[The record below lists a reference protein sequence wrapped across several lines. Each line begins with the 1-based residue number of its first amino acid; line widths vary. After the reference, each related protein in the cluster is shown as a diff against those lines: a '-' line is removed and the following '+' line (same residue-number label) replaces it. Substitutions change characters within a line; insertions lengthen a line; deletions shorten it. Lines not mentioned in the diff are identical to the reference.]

1 VTASDTAPASPG
13 PGRAPRRSWYHDPW
27 LYLVLALLVAIFA
40 VVWAAERAEQG
51 VRSNLDARLRDAG
64 AGTDAALV
72 ALEAEQL
79 SALRAITFTKGVA
92 AAVANRRIKTLNRLV
107 APLQANS
114 TVPMVDV
121 VLPDG
126 RVLLAV
132 RSRGAPAPVADRA
145 GMPGLEQ
152 AVAQARGR
160 RGGRFSELVTFRS
173 GPTLVTLGPLLQGTL
188 PVGVVLCM
196 TPLADALGRFSQ
208 DVGANL
214 TAYDAKGDP
223 IATTASF
230 QPRPLDPS
238 LARGLVGGGAIV
250 MRYVWGDY
258 REAVGRLILDHQPVA
273 VLGVSL
279 PDNSSVT
286 GHAVGLYAGLGLIG
300 LVLVL
305 GAFSVRRERGRR

>member
-1 VTASDTAPASPG
+1 MSAADKTAASPG
-13 PGRAPRRSWYHDPW
+13 PRRERRTPWYRDPW
-27 LYLVLALLVAIFA
+27 VYLVLGLLVAIFA
-40 VVWAAERAEQG
+40 VVWAAQRAEQG
-51 VRSNLDARLRDAG
+51 VRDNLDARLRDAG

-79 SALRAITFTKGVA
+79 SCVRGVTFTTGVA
-92 AAVANRRIKTLNRLV
+92 AAVQKRDVRTVNRLV
-107 APLQANS
+107 APVQANS
-114 TVPMVDV
+114 TVPMVDM

-132 RSRGAPAPVADRA
+132 RSRGAPLPVRNRA
-145 GMPGLEQ
+145 GMPGLTQ
-152 AVAQARGR
+152 SIAQARGR

-173 GPTLVTLGPLLQGTL
+173 GPTLVTLAPLLQGTL

-208 DVGANL
+208 DTAANL
-214 TAYDAKGDP
+214 TAYDVQGNP
-223 IATTASF
+223 IATTAAF
-230 QPRPLDPS
+230 QPRTLDPAIARS
-238 LARGLVGGGAIV
+238 LIGGSAIV
-250 MRYVWGDY
+250 YRYVYGDY

-279 PDNSSVT
+279 VDNSPMT

-300 LVLVL
+300 VVLVL
-305 GAFSVRRERGRR
+305 GTFYARRERRRQ